1 MVKLTQQ
8 PPKIGKQIMVA
19 IFAIKVTDGFV
30 RPFHKHN
37 LKQIHK
43 YTNFKHRGKHSATPA
58 VSETFQRAE
67 K

>member
-19 IFAIKVTDGFV
+19 ISAIKVTDGFV
-30 RPFHKHN
+30 RLFHKHN

-43 YTNFKHRGKHSATPA
+43 YTNFKH
-58 VSETFQRAE
+58 
-67 K
+67 